1 LNKTLNHS
9 YIYISG
15 SLIQALFP
23 FALIPIL
30 TRQIPQSHFGFLM
43 LIISIGTVLSFGFSL
58 GIPAILSRE
67 LIYQR
72 QKMVQLK
79 NVGFGFQSLLIW
91 ASILILLLSIFLRQ
105 IMDIN
110 LVLLSIALA
119 LSLSS
124 IQIKL
129 SILRAEFKSY
139 EFALLAIFSTA
150 LPMIVITS
158 ITFSDRENI
167 VFFYVFSTIVVSFV
181 SNISQI
187 FVKLDFYSLGQLRSL
202 VSVGFPMVFHGMAIS
217 LFQYGDK
224 IASFLG
230 LGSVITAQVVIIS
243 LFMTAPMLLLSTI
256 NNAWLPSVLE
266 VFKTNVAKG
275 FQYLNKTSQYLSAII
290 TLITVG
296 LVLFSKF
303 IVVIFV
309 PDNYNQIEIS
319 KAIIVGLSFSPL
331 YIIYLQNTHLLT
343 ISKKFKTLAKI
354 TPFAAVIQFLFTY
367 LFINYL
373 GLNAAAYGLL
383 IAIMI
388 QVVLT
393 TISARS
399 FKKLNKMPFYSTL
412 LLSVFNLVFLRFFI

>member
-15 SLIQALFP
+15 SLIQALVP

-43 LIISIGTVLSFGFSL
+43 LLISIGTVLSFGFSL

-67 LIYQR
+67 LIFQR
-72 QKMVQLK
+72 QKTVQLK
-79 NVGFGFQSLLIW
+79 NIGFRFQSILIW

-105 IMDIN
+105 IMDFN

-187 FVKLDFYSLGQLRSL
+187 FVKLDFYYLVQLRSL

-266 VFKTNVAKG
+266 VFQTNDAKG

-290 TLITVG
+290 TLIAVG

-309 PDNYNQIEIS
+309 PGNYNQIEIS
-319 KAIIVGLSFSPL
+319 KAIILGLSFSPL

-343 ISKKFKTLAKI
+343 ITKKFKTLAKI

-383 IAIMI
+383 IAILI

-399 FKKLNKMPFYSTL
+399 FIKLNKMPFYSTL